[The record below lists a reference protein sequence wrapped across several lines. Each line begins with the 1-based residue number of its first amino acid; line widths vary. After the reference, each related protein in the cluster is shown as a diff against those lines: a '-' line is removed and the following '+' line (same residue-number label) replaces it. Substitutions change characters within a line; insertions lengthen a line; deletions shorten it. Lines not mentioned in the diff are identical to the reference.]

1 MLKKIAYSFGA
12 ASSAI
17 AYQSFSVFV
26 IFFYVDVMKLP
37 VYYAGVGMLIFA
49 FWNAVNDPIIGFLSD
64 NTRSHFGRR
73 IPYLIF
79 GALPLV
85 IVYCLIWTPP
95 FNGIN
100 QEVQLFAYFLAVIF
114 IFDALYSIVNLNWAA
129 LFPEMFFSLKERAS
143 VNAFRQSLGIFG
155 LLIGVVIPPLIYSSL
170 GWGWMGGILGSI
182 IFLTLFIAIL
192 GSHERPE
199 LAKDKRL
206 RFPQALRA
214 TLENR
219 SFMTL
224 VLANLF
230 IQFSFTMV
238 LAMIPFFAK
247 YVLAVPSVSI
257 TYILAIAFLTVIP
270 MLFVWQKIALLFG
283 AKKCFLSAM
292 VVVIVAL
299 VPLLVVSEFN
309 KILLVSSLLGAGLAG
324 LILVVDLLIAD
335 VIDED
340 EIKTGERREGMF
352 YGMNAFITRFA
363 IGMETFCI
371 SWVFMASGYNP
382 YVYTQPADFISG
394 VRVLIAALPIAALLV
409 SFLIMFLYPL
419 AGKNLGEM
427 KEELAV
433 VHKGKGIIEN

>member
-37 VYYAGVGMLIFA
+37 VYYAGIGMLLFA
-49 FWNAVNDPIIGFLSD
+49 FWNAINDPIIGFISD

-73 IPYLIF
+73 LPYLMF
-79 GALPLV
+79 GALPLF
-85 IVYCLIWTPP
+85 IVYCLIWVPP
-95 FNGIN
+95 FSGIN
-100 QEVQLFAYFLAVIF
+100 QEVQLFIYFMAAIF
-114 IFDALYSIVNLNWAA
+114 LFDTLYSIVNLNWAA

-143 VNAFRQSLGIFG
+143 VNAFRQSLAVFGI
-155 LLIGVVIPPLIYSSL
+155 LIGVVIPPLIYSSL
-170 GWGWMGGILGSI
+170 GWGWMGGILGSL

-192 GSHERPE
+192 GSHERVE
-199 LAKDKRL
+199 LANDKRL
-206 RFPQALRA
+206 KFSQALKA

-219 SFMTL
+219 SFLTF

-230 IQFSFTMV
+230 IQFAFTMV
-238 LAMIPFFAK
+238 LAMIPFFTK
-247 YVLAVPSVSI
+247 YVLGASSVSI
-257 TYILAIAFLTVIP
+257 TYGLAVAFLTVIP
-270 MLFVWQKIALLFG
+270 MLFVWEKVALRFG

-292 VVVIVAL
+292 TVVIVGL
-299 VPLLVVSEFN
+299 IPLLVVSETSQ
-309 KILLVSSLLGAGLAG
+309 ILVVAALLGAGLAG
-324 LILVVDLLIAD
+324 FILVADLLIAD

-340 EIKTGERREGMF
+340 EVKTGERREGMF

-382 YVYTQPADFISG
+382 YVYTQPADFVSG
-394 VRVLIAALPIAALLV
+394 IRVLIAAFPMAALLI
-409 SFLIMFLYPL
+409 SFIIMFLYPL
-419 AGKNLGEM
+419 AGKNLDTM
-427 KEELAV
+427 EEKLVAV
-433 VHKGKGIIEN
+433 HQGKGIIGG